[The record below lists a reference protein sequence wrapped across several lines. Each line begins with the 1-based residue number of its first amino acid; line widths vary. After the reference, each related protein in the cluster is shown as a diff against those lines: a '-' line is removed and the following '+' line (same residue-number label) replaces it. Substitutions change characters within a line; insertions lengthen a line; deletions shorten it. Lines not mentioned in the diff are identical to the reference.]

1 MPYFSA
7 AELFPPYMNMCMCV
21 HILIHSLAYMKIIN
35 IIWFC
40 EASSRHY
47 KQMKDRFWKDL

>member
-1 MPYFSA
+1 MPYFSP